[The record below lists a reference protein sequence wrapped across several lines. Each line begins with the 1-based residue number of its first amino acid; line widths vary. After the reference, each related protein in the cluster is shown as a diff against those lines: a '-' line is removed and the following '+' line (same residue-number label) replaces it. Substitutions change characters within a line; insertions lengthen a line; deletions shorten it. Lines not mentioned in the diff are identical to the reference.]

1 MRGENPPWSMWDV
14 LLLAAI
20 AIAVV
25 SIALFIAV
33 GIAKRLHPAVTFLEL
48 SKNPKVLIPGQFFG
62 YVLVLCAMIALLR
75 ARGLRFW
82 SAIRWHWPSNWFVFV
97 AVGIVLSI
105 AIQMISALLPIPK
118 QLPIDQY
125 FTDAAGA
132 YIMAVFGLTM
142 APLLEELFFRGFFF
156 PALSRPVGTGGAL
169 VITSIVFACMH
180 ASQLA
185 SAWGPLLLLFLV
197 SVALTTAR
205 IRLQSVASSFLIHVG
220 YNFTLFSI
228 MWFATD
234 HFRHLEKMK

>member
-1 MRGENPPWSMWDV
+1 MWDV
-14 LLLAAI
+14 LLLAAVSI
-20 AIAVV
+20 AIV

-33 GIAKRLHPAVTFLEL
+33 GIAKRLLPAATFKDL
-48 SKNPKVLIPGQFFG
+48 SKNPKVLIPGQFGG
-62 YVLVLCAMIALLR
+62 YVIVLGAMIGIVR

-82 SAIRWHWPSNWFVFV
+82 NAIRWRWPANWPIYVL
-97 AVGIVLSI
+97 AGIVLSI

-125 FTDAAGA
+125 FSDAVGA
-132 YIMAVFGLTM
+132 YVMAIFGLTM
-142 APLLEELFFRGFFF
+142 APLLEELFFRGFFY
-156 PALSRPVGTGGAL
+156 PALSRPLGVGGAL
-169 VITSIVFACMH
+169 VITSLVFACMH

-205 IRLQSVASSFLIHVG
+205 IRLQSVATSFLIHVG
-220 YNFTLFSI
+220 YNLTLFSI

-234 HFRHLEKMK
+234 HFHHLDKMK